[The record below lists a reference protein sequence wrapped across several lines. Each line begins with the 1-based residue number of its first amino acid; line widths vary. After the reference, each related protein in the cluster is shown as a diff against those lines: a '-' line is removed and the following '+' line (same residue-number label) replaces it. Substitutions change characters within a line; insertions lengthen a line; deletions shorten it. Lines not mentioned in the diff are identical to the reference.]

1 MRAIRRWFR
10 RTGIGLGILVFI
22 MLNFL
27 ALAPEG
33 RAIVSSFFFVTQV
46 LPIPLKPQEWVT
58 ADPVRESVTFPLGDG
73 LSEADIYRIPD
84 NKERAGVLIFLGV
97 NPAPRNDSRVVNL
110 GNGLARAGFVVM
122 MPWSPS
128 MLEKRV
134 QATEPDNLVW
144 AFNYLRGLDYVDKE
158 RVGMGGFCVGASIS
172 LVAASD
178 SRINE
183 HVDFVSSFGA
193 YYDMQDLLEQI
204 ATKRSFYFDVAEPW
218 DPRSLTQEVFTNQLI
233 EGLVDEAEKELLTRI
248 FIEKVLSDS
257 REIPD
262 LSQEGAAVY
271 QLLSSLNAREEA
283 DRLTLEEAGAL
294 IQELPTTL
302 LEELERISPSNYVDN
317 LKARLLI
324 AHDREDDAVP
334 SEESK
339 RLADALQDR
348 LELHHT
354 EFSFFS
360 HVTPDKTVGPITFVK
375 EAFKLFQYTYKII
388 RLAS

>member
-1 MRAIRRWFR
+1 M
-10 RTGIGLGILVFI
+10 GLGVVVFI
-22 MLNFL
+22 LLNFL

-46 LPIPLKPQEWVT
+46 LPIPVKPQEWVT
-58 ADPVRESVTFPLGDG
+58 ADPVRESVTFPLSDG
-73 LSEADIYRIPD
+73 ESEADIYRIPD
-84 NKERAGVLIFLGV
+84 GKKRAGVLVFLGV

-110 GNGLARAGFVVM
+110 GKGLARAGFVVM

-134 QATEPDNLVW
+134 RATEPDNLVW
-144 AFNYLRGLDYVDKE
+144 AFNYLRGLEYVDKD
-158 RVGMGGFCVGASIS
+158 RVGMGGFCVGASIA

-193 YYDMQDLLEQI
+193 YYDMQDLLGQI
-204 ATKRSFYFDVAEPW
+204 ATKRSFYSDVSEPW

-233 EGLVDEAEKELLTRI
+233 EGVVDETEKALLTRI
-248 FIEKVLSDS
+248 FIEKELSNS
-257 REIPD
+257 PEVAD
-262 LSQEGAAVY
+262 LSKEGAAVY
-271 QLLSSLNAREEA
+271 QLLSSMNAKEET
-283 DRLTLEEAGAL
+283 DRLTLEEAEAL
-294 IQELPTTL
+294 VQELPSTL
-302 LEELERISPSNYVDN
+302 LDEFERISPSNHVDN

-348 LELHHT
+348 GRLHHT

-375 EAFKLFQYTYKII
+375 EAFKLFKYTYKII